1 MSNSKRIK
9 KITAAL
15 KAILFWEDIQERFDQ
30 SEASTNEKFRPI
42 RIEPWKDIMSFIIS
56 FWLSK
61 KRVSGNE
68 LIFWTHNSDWLI
80 QLLTNQSE
88 VV

>member
-15 KAILFWEDIQERFDQ
+15 KEILFLEDIQERFDLSEASANQ
-30 SEASTNEKFRPI
+30 SLRPIRGVDLSEASTNENPL
-42 RIEPWKDIMSFIIS
+42 KDIMSFIIL

-61 KRVSGNE
+61 KRVSDNE
-68 LIFWTHNSDWLI
+68 LENLIF
-80 QLLTNQSE
+80 
-88 VV
+88 